1 MTGISVRGLTKVFR
15 TKSGKVHALRG
26 IDMRVEPGEFC
37 VLLGS
42 SGSGK
47 TTLLR
52 CVAGL
57 EKPDSGEIRIGDRLV
72 FSGEPKTFVPA
83 EDRGFG
89 MVFQSY
95 AIWPHLDVF
104 HNVAM
109 PLLHGKGK
117 HSKQEVRRRVE
128 NALDMVQLGEYI
140 HRPATM
146 LSGGQQQRVA
156 LARALV
162 YEPRALLLDEPLSN
176 LDAQLRVE
184 MRKELRRLVR
194 QLHITTLYVTHD
206 QSEALTFS
214 DRIAVMYNGVI
225 LQEGTP
231 TEIYGHPRTAFV
243 AKFVGNSN
251 LIEGHI
257 VGRDGETGY
266 YVVETG
272 IGRLRGVS
280 AQNLSQGT
288 PVFISLRQEAVD
300 LGMAHENGTTNIVR
314 ARIED
319 VTFAGDS
326 IECQLRAGTEVLDA
340 RCSGF
345 RGINFNVGQ
354 ELAIHLFE
362 ERCIIVPRE

>member
-1 MTGISVRGLTKVFR
+1 MLRITDLHKMYITPSEEVQ
-15 TKSGKVHALRG
+15 ALRG
-26 IDMRVEPGEFC
+26 IQIFVEQGQFFT
-37 VLLGS
+37 LLGP
-42 SGSGK
+42 SGCGK
-47 TTLLR
+47 STLLR

-57 EKPDSGEIRIGDRLV
+57 EQPDQGEIQIGEDVV
-72 FSGEPKTFVPA
+72 FSSSQKLSVPA
-83 EDRGFG
+83 HQRGVG

-272 IGRLRGVS
+272 IGRLRGVT

-319 VTFAGDS
+319 ITFAGDS